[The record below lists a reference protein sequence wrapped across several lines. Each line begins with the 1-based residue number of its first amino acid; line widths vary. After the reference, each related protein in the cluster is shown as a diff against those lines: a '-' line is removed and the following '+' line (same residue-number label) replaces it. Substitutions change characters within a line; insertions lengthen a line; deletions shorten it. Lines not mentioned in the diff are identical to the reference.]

1 MYLLKLVSL
10 SSSVLL
16 SIALT
21 SVSHAETVHIV
32 EPVKL
37 PTLTVMAEP
46 ELRAETGYLP
56 FQEQPQKRG
65 ALQQRVMKIERDI
78 QGYTV
83 DAEYKGNIDV
93 MPAQPAPDI
102 GSLPLGL
109 QQYVMAIADGLQS
122 SDPRNGVYV
131 MLQNFGIDRNAI
143 NVQIAR
149 EQFNAQFPN
158 IGQ

>member
-1 MYLLKLVSL
+1 MHLLKSISLASSILFAISL
-10 SSSVLL
+10 SGL
-16 SIALT
+16 SQ
-21 SVSHAETVHIV
+21 AETVHIV

-56 FQEQPQKRG
+56 FQEQPQKRS

-78 QGYTV
+78 QSYTV
-83 DAEYKGNIDV
+83 DGDFAGNIDIL
-93 MPAQPAPDI
+93 PPQPAPDLDR
-102 GSLPLGL
+102 LPISL
-109 QQYVMAIADGLQS
+109 QQYVLAIADGLQS

-131 MLQNFGIDRNAI
+131 MLQNFGIDRNAT

-149 EQFNAQFPN
+149 EQFNTRFPN
-158 IGQ
+158 AQ